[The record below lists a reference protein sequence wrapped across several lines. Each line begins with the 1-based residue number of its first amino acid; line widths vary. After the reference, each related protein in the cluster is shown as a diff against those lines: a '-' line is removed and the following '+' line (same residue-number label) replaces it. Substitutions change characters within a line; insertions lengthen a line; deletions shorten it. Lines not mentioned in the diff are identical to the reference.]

1 MIPRETT
8 TRTAFC
14 ARCTPFWTLWERF
27 WPFLEKIIF
36 SKILK
41 ILTFPRTPPFDLP
54 DFTPWFHLWFLQNRK
69 FFKKF
74 SEKFSKHFFSMNRL
88 RPRGSLWGALHVEAI
103 KRGGHR
109 IGISHTKKLH
119 VRGRATRK
127 ERSPGGGAT
136 PRNRQSRVLRTLHT
150 VLDPLVTFLTISGKH
165 IFFEKFE
172 NFDFSP
178 YPPLG
183 PPKFYNWNP

>member
-27 WPFLEKIIF
+27 WPFLEKIFFSKNLKNLTFPRTPPLDLPNFTTEIPKEKIENWKNFRPQKLIFFLGRKTTRTAFCARCTPFWTLWERFWPFLGNFFF

-69 FFKKF
+69 FFKNF
-74 SEKFSKHFFSMNRL
+74 SEIFSKHFFSMKKL

-103 KRGGHR
+103 KSGGHR
-109 IGISHTKKLH
+109 IRTS
-119 VRGRATRK
+119 RA
-127 ERSPGGGAT
+127 
-136 PRNRQSRVLRTLHT
+136 
-150 VLDPLVTFLTISGKH
+150 
-165 IFFEKFE
+165 
-172 NFDFSP
+172 
-178 YPPLG
+178 
-183 PPKFYNWNP
+183 